1 MFKPRWAFVLIY
13 LITLLNLHLSNV
25 FATIPTEPL
34 VQQKLDRVLGL
45 PGQTFNVSFAH
56 YAGYVNVN
64 EDAGRALFY
73 WFVEAAED
81 PASKPLIL
89 WLNGGPASKKFKLF
103 NFLCDITVLTWFA
116 NC

>member
-1 MFKPRWAFVLIY
+1 MFKPRWAFVLIF
-13 LITLLNLHLSNV
+13 LLNLHLGSV
-25 FATIPTEPL
+25 FSSIPADPL
-34 VQQKLDRVLGL
+34 VQQRLDRVLKL

-81 PASKPLIL
+81 PSSKPLVL
-89 WLNGGPASKKFKLF
+89 WLNGGSASKKIQAF
-103 NFLCDITVLTWFA
+103 
-116 NC
+116 